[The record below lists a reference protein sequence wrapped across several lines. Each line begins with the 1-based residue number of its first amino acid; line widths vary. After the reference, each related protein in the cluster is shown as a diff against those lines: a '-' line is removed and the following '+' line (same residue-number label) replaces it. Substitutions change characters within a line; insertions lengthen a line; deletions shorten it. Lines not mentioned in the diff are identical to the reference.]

1 MRAGSSISKLVL
13 LGACAAAACLPSAAT
28 ASGGGRT
35 AAEFF
40 ARISGK
46 TVTCAM
52 YDGRGGRSTL
62 CETVRPGF
70 EAKATLEPSGT
81 VKACSVK
88 ASTLANRCDLGNA
101 GVGTPTYRSGRT
113 VTVGRFRCQVLSG
126 GVRCVVTKTGRGFM
140 FTPSKITGVGGASV
154 RRTVG

>member
-1 MRAGSSISKLVL
+1 MLPRSSLSAFV
-13 LGACAAAACLPSAAT
+13 LGASAVAACLPSVAAG
-28 ASGGGRT
+28 SGGGKT

-40 ARISGK
+40 ARVSGK

-52 YDGRGGRSTL
+52 YDGRSGRSTL
-62 CETVRPGF
+62 CETSRTGF
-70 EAKATLEPSGT
+70 EAKATLEPSGV

-88 ASTLANRCDLGNA
+88 AGTLANKCDLGNA
-101 GVGTPTYRSGRT
+101 GVGTPTYRAGRK

-126 GVRCVVTKTGRGFM
+126 GVRCVVVKTGRGFM

-154 RRTVG
+154 RRTGG

>member
-1 MRAGSSISKLVL
+1 LTAALVASL
-13 LGACAAAACLPSAAT
+13 ALTCLPSPAA
-28 ASGGGRT
+28 ASSART

-40 ARISGK
+40 ARFSGR

-70 EAKATLEPSGT
+70 EAKATLEPSGVVRACL
-81 VKACSVK
+81 VKGS
-88 ASTLANRCDLGNA
+88 SLANRCDLGNA
-101 GVGTPTYRSGRT
+101 GLGTPTYRSGKQ
-113 VTVGRFRCQVLSG
+113 VTVGRFRCSVLST
-126 GVRCVVTKTGRGFM
+126 GVRCVVTRTGRGFT

-154 RRTVG
+154 LRVRT